1 MTETQESSAAP
12 APDPEPEGQPVPI
25 NALFENDFVTQLILV
40 LDTDTIDEAAQKVA
54 YHVVGRRL
62 PPRDAGLVLRVGGKV
77 IPGHLTVA
85 WPSQSIDTR
94 VPISPPS
101 FSARALSWWPMIR
114 HLLGCR

>member
-1 MTETQESSAAP
+1 MTETQEASATP
-12 APDPEPEGQPVPI
+12 AAEPEGQPVPI

-62 PPRDAGLVLRVGGKV
+62 PPRDAGLVMRVGGQV

-85 WPSQSIDTR
+85 EAGIAP
-94 VPISPPS
+94 
-101 FSARALSWWPMIR
+101 
-114 HLLGCR
+114 LGNVLVGWAG

>member
-1 MTETQESSAAP
+1 MSQTQESSAAP

-54 YHVVGRRL
+54 YHAVGRRV
-62 PPRDAGLVLRVGGKV
+62 PPRDAGLVMRVGGQV

-85 WPSQSIDTR
+85 EAGIAP
-94 VPISPPS
+94 
-101 FSARALSWWPMIR
+101 
-114 HLLGCR
+114 LGNVLVGWAG